1 VERFIL
7 RFEGA
12 GEKPLDDLEK
22 IRAVPKL
29 KVLDDAS
36 RMLLVEAPGE
46 SVAKLVEALPRWSV
60 TKEIFVP
67 IPDPRPKVSH

>member
-1 VERFIL
+1 MERFIL

-12 GEKPLDDLEK
+12 GEKPAGDLEK

-29 KVLDDAS
+29 KVVDDAS

-46 SVAKLVEALPRWSV
+46 SVAKLVDTLPQWSL
-60 TKEIFVP
+60 TKEKFVP
-67 IPDPRPKVSH
+67 IPDPRPKVRH

>member
-1 VERFIL
+1 MERYIL

-12 GEKPLDDLEK
+12 GEKPADDLKK

-29 KVLDDAS
+29 KVVDDAS

-46 SVAKLVEALPRWSV
+46 SVAKLVDTLPQWSL

-67 IPDPRPKVSH
+67 LPDPRPKVRQ